1 MLLAKRAINFVS
13 TICLKYKAYM
23 DIHISMERSYSMS
36 VDGFR
41 NYLQSKGFVNQKQI
55 PFYMQWV
62 TMFLQFC
69 GSYHDETSFEQRL
82 DSFLSSIGKRHEQW
96 QINQAKEAVSLYNF
110 FIGRNLSQDPKKGRD
125 WDENWVKA
133 GEMMKRMLRLKQLAY
148 STEQSYI
155 MWLRGFYKFVRPI
168 TPDSLNAGHLKSYL
182 SYLASERRVAKATQN
197 QAFNALLF
205 FYRYVIEKEVGS
217 IADVV
222 RSRRGR
228 RLPTVLTKDE
238 VMRLI
243 NALEGIYGLMAQ
255 IIYGGGL
262 RLKECMRLRVKDIE
276 FEENLLM
283 IRGAKGD
290 KDRQTILPE
299 AVQPTLHKHLSKVRS
314 IYEGDRKSDLAGVY
328 LPGALSRKY
337 PNADKEWIWYWVFPS
352 ATISVDPRAN
362 VVRRHHV
369 SGNNLQK
376 AIKKAAAANGIDKKI
391 SVHTLRHSFATH
403 LLENGYDIRTIQ
415 LLLGHAS
422 LQTTMIYTH
431 VAHKNFMGVR
441 SPLDN

>member
-1 MLLAKRAINFVS
+1 
-13 TICLKYKAYM
+13 
-23 DIHISMERSYSMS
+23 MS

-41 NYLQSKGFVNQKQI
+41 KYLQSKGLVVQKQI
-55 PFYMQWV
+55 PYYVQWV
-62 TMFLQFC
+62 TQFLRFC
-69 GSYHDETSFEQRL
+69 DAHPDTTTFDQQLS
-82 DSFLSSIGKRHEQW
+82 SFLSDIGKKYEKW
-96 QINQAKEAVSLYNF
+96 QVNQAKEAVSLYNF
-110 FIGRNLSQDPKKGRD
+110 FAGRNISKTHKKGRD
-125 WDENWVKA
+125 WDTEWVKA

-148 STEQSYI
+148 STEKSYI
-155 MWLRGFYKFVRPI
+155 MWLRGFYKFVSPL
-168 TPDSLNAGHLKSYL
+168 TPANLDDVHLKSYL

-217 IADVV
+217 IAEVV
-222 RSRRGR
+222 RSKRGR
-228 RLPTVLTKDE
+228 RLPTVLSKDE
-238 VMRLI
+238 VVRLI
-243 NALEGIYGLMAQ
+243 SALDGVYELMAQ

-262 RLKECMRLRVKDIE
+262 RLKECVRLRVKDIE
-276 FEENLLM
+276 FEKNLLM

-290 KDRQTILPE
+290 KDRQTLLPE
-299 AVQPTLHKHLSKVRS
+299 KVQPALHKHLAEVRKL
-314 IYEGDRKSDLAGVY
+314 YETDRQSNLAGVY
-328 LPGALSRKY
+328 LPGALSKKY
-337 PNADKEWIWYWVFPS
+337 PNAGKEWIWYWVFPS
-352 ATISVDPRAN
+352 VNVSVDPRAN
-362 VVRRHHV
+362 IVRRHHL

-376 AIKKAAAANGIDKKI
+376 AIKKAAAAKGVDNKI
-391 SVHTLRHSFATH
+391 TVHTLRHSFATH

>member
-1 MLLAKRAINFVS
+1 
-13 TICLKYKAYM
+13 
-23 DIHISMERSYSMS
+23 MS

-41 NYLQSKGFVNQKQI
+41 KYLQLKGFVGQKQI
-55 PFYMQWV
+55 PYYLQWA
-62 TMFLQFC
+62 TQFLQFC
-69 GSYHDETSFEQRL
+69 DAHPDQATFEQRL
-82 DSFLSSIGKRHEQW
+82 NSFLSNIGKRYDQW

-110 FIGRNLSQDPKKGRD
+110 FIGRKVSTTPQKGSD
-125 WDENWVKA
+125 WNADWVKA

-148 STEQSYI
+148 STEQSYM
-155 MWLRGFYKFVRPI
+155 MWLRGFYKFVRPL
-168 TPDSLNAGHLKSYL
+168 TPANLDAGHLKNYL

-205 FYRYVIEKEVGS
+205 FYRYVLEKEVGS
-217 IADVV
+217 IAEVV
-222 RSRRGR
+222 RSKRGR
-228 RLPTVLTKDE
+228 RLPTVLAKDD

-243 NALEGIYGLMAQ
+243 SALDGVYALMAK

-262 RLKECMRLRVKDIE
+262 RLKECIRLRVKDIE
-276 FEENLLM
+276 FEKNLLM

-299 AVQPTLHKHLSKVRS
+299 TVQPALRKHLDQVRNL
-314 IYEGDRKSDLAGVY
+314 YEADRQSNLASVF

-337 PNADKEWIWYWVFPS
+337 PNAGKEWIWYWVFPS
-352 ATISVDPRAN
+352 ANVSVDPRAN
-362 VVRRHHV
+362 VVRRHHL

-376 AIKKAAAANGIDKKI
+376 AIKKAAAVNGIDNKI

-431 VAHKNFMGVR
+431 VAHKTFMGVR

>member
-1 MLLAKRAINFVS
+1 
-13 TICLKYKAYM
+13 
-23 DIHISMERSYSMS
+23 MS

-41 NYLQSKGFVNQKQI
+41 NYLQSKGFVVQKKI
-55 PFYMQWV
+55 PYYLQWV
-62 TMFLQFC
+62 TQFLQFC
-69 GSYHDETSFEQRL
+69 DAHTEETLFEQQL
-82 DSFLSSIGKRHEQW
+82 KSFLSNIGKRFERW
-96 QINQAKEAVSLYNF
+96 QIDQAKEAVSLYHF
-110 FIGRNLSQDPKKGRD
+110 FIGRKLSATTNKGWD
-125 WDENWVKA
+125 WDTDWVKA

-155 MWLRGFYKFVRPI
+155 MWLRGFYKFVRPKM
-168 TPDSLNAGHLKSYL
+168 PADLDDSHLKSYL
-182 SYLASERRVAKATQN
+182 SYLASERHVAKATQN

-205 FYRYVIEKEVGS
+205 FYRHVLEKEVGS
-217 IADVV
+217 IAEVV
-222 RSRRGR
+222 RSKRGR
-228 RLPTVLTKDE
+228 KLPTVLTKEE

-243 NALEGIYGLMAQ
+243 GALDGVYGLMAQ

-262 RLKECMRLRVKDIE
+262 RLKECVRLRVKDVE
-276 FEENLLM
+276 FEKNLLM

-290 KDRQTILPE
+290 KDRQTLLPE
-299 AVQPTLHKHLSKVRS
+299 IVQPALRKHLGEVHKL
-314 IYEGDRKSDLAGVY
+314 YEADRKSNLAGVY
-328 LPGALSRKY
+328 LPGALDRKY
-337 PNADKEWIWYWVFPS
+337 PNAGKEWIWYWVFPS
-352 ATISVDPRAN
+352 AGVSVDPRAN
-362 VVRRHHV
+362 VVRRHHL

-376 AIKKAAAANGIDKKI
+376 AIKKAAAANSLDNKI
-391 SVHTLRHSFATH
+391 SVHSLRHSFATH

>member
-1 MLLAKRAINFVS
+1 MA
-13 TICLKYKAYM
+13 
-23 DIHISMERSYSMS
+23 

-41 NYLQSKGFVNQKQI
+41 KYLQLKGFVIQKQI
-55 PFYMQWV
+55 PYYVRWV

-69 GSYHDETSFEQRL
+69 DAYPDDKTFERKLNSFV
-82 DSFLSSIGKRHEQW
+82 SSIGKKYEQW
-96 QINQAKEAVSLYNF
+96 QLDQAKEAISLYNF
-110 FIGRNLSQDPKKGRD
+110 FIGRNTPTIHKKGRD
-125 WDENWVKA
+125 WNADWVNA

-155 MWLRGFYKFVRPI
+155 MWLRGFYRFVRPL
-168 TPDSLNAGHLKSYL
+168 TPADLDDSHLKSYL

-205 FYRYVIEKEVGS
+205 FYRHVLEKEVGS
-217 IADVV
+217 IAEVV
-222 RSRRGR
+222 RSKRGR

-238 VMRLI
+238 VMHLI
-243 NALEGIYGLMAQ
+243 SAMDGIYRLMAQ

-262 RLKECMRLRVKDIE
+262 RLKECVRLRVKDVE
-276 FEENLLM
+276 FEKNLLM

-299 AVQPTLHKHLSKVRS
+299 VVQPELRSHLNEVREL
-314 IYEGDRKSDLAGVY
+314 YEADRQSNIAGVY
-328 LPGALSRKY
+328 LPGALSRKF

-352 ATISVDPRAN
+352 SNVSVDPRAN
-362 VVRRHHV
+362 VVRRHHL

-376 AIKKAAAANGIDKKI
+376 AVKKAAADGGINNRI
-391 SVHTLRHSFATH
+391 TVHTLRHSFATH

-431 VAHKNFMGVR
+431 VAHKNYMGVR

>member
-1 MLLAKRAINFVS
+1 
-13 TICLKYKAYM
+13 
-23 DIHISMERSYSMS
+23 MS

-41 NYLQSKGFVNQKQI
+41 NYLQIKGLVDQRHI
-55 PFYMQWV
+55 PYYAQWV
-62 TMFLQFC
+62 IRFLQFC
-69 GSYHDETSFEQRL
+69 DDGPDKATFEQKL
-82 DSFLSSIGKRHEQW
+82 NDFLSCIGKKYEQW
-96 QINQAKEAVSLYNF
+96 QVDQAKEAVSLYHF
-110 FIGRNLSQDPKKGRD
+110 FIGRKDSTKRKKGRN
-125 WDENWVKA
+125 WDEDWIKA

-155 MWLRGFYKFVRPI
+155 LWLRGFYKFVRPL
-168 TPDSLNAGHLKSYL
+168 TPADLDDGHLKSYL
-182 SYLASERRVAKATQN
+182 SYLATERRVAKATQN

-205 FYRYVIEKEVGS
+205 FYRHVLEKEVGS
-217 IADVV
+217 ISEVV

-228 RLPTVLTKDE
+228 RLPTVLTKDDTK
-238 VMRLI
+238 RLI
-243 NALEGIYGLMAQ
+243 GALEGVYGLMAQ

-262 RLKECMRLRVKDIE
+262 RLKECVRLRVKDIE
-276 FEENLLM
+276 FEKNMLM

-299 AVQPTLHKHLSKVRS
+299 SVQPALREHLVGVRK
-314 IYEGDRKSDLAGVY
+314 IYDVDRQSNLAGVY
-328 LPGALSRKY
+328 LPGALSKKY
-337 PNADKEWIWYWVFPS
+337 PNADKEWIWFWVFPS
-352 ATISVDPRAN
+352 VNVSVDPRAN
-362 VVRRHHV
+362 VVRRHHL

-376 AIKKAAAANGIDKKI
+376 AIKKAAYVKGINNKV